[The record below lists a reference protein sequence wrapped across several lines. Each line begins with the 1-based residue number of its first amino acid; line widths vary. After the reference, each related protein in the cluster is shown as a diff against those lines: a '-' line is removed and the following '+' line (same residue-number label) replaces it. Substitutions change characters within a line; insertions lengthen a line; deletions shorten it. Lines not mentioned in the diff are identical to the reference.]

1 MKKWYK
7 SKTFWVNLIAIGSI
21 IARSEFGLILTI
33 EGEIALLAIINL
45 ILRKITKEEIEW
57 SLV

>member
-7 SKTFWVNLIAIGSI
+7 SKTFWVNLIAIGAI
-21 IARSEFGLILTI
+21 IARSEFDLVLTI

-45 ILRKITKEEIEW
+45 ILRKLTKEEIVW
-57 SLV
+57 